1 MAGPVSSAAFEACE
15 VGLRNCPLTVGESF
29 AKVASAIGRIAPVDA
44 MDARTGRLLDRVPIT
59 RIADISPLDTI
70 GSPVFVAVTPLARD
84 LTTHMGKGL
93 DEQAARVSATMEA
106 IERVSAE
113 AIHRPCH
120 RASFS
125 DLCTTGAAVADP
137 QRFDLPSATT
147 YREDLQLDWTEG
159 WDLMTS
165 RPIWIPADLARS
177 PSLEGVLDQADTNGL
192 AAGATY
198 GEAIRH
204 ALLECIERDAVS
216 QHLYYELFGDE
227 SKLPPPRR
235 RIDAHSL
242 SDSASRL
249 VRLGQND
256 EHEILL
262 DDLTGDLGVPV
273 VCCNLLDHAYP
284 TTEGP
289 ATRLFCGWGADTTAE
304 AAVVRA
310 VTEAYQSK
318 AGVIQGARD
327 SFNVAPKAHRRFT
340 KSARQKVLDPSQSF
354 DVSNIAG
361 FSSDDIS
368 VDVDF
373 ILSRLAANGLDQV
386 IVIDLMDNEL
396 DIPVVRVR
404 VPGLSLFVVDHGR
417 PGWRCARHLL

>member
-1 MAGPVSSAAFEACE
+1 MDE
-15 VGLRNCPLTVGESF
+15 VGLRSCPLTVGESF
-29 AKVASAIGRIAPVDA
+29 AKVSSPIGRIAPIDVI
-44 MDARTGRLLDRVPIT
+44 DARAGKLLDRVPIT
-59 RIADISPLDTI
+59 RIADISALDTI
-70 GSPVFVAVTPLARD
+70 GSPVFVAVTPLATD

-113 AIHRPCH
+113 VIHRPCH

-125 DLCTTGAAVADP
+125 DLCTSGAAVADP

-147 YREDLQLDWTEG
+147 YREDVEIDWTEG

-177 PSLEGVLDQADTNGL
+177 PSLEGVLDQVDTNGL

-216 QHLYYELFGDE
+216 QQLYYELFGDD
-227 SKLPPPRR
+227 STLPPPRR

-242 SDSASRL
+242 SDSATRL
-249 VRLGQND
+249 IELGQSN
-256 EHEILL
+256 EHEMLL

-273 VCCNLLDHAYP
+273 VCCTLFDRAYP

-310 VTEAYQSK
+310 VTEAYQSR
-318 AGVIQGARD
+318 AGMIQGARD
-327 SFNVAPKAHRRFT
+327 SFSVVPKAHRRFT
-340 KSARQKVLDPSQSF
+340 RSARQKVLDPSQSF

-361 FSSDDIS
+361 FSSDDICS
-368 VDVDF
+368 DVDF
-373 ILSRLAANGLDQV
+373 MLSRLAANGLNQA
-386 IVIDLMDNEL
+386 IAIDLMNHEL

-404 VPGLSLFVVDHGR
+404 VPGLSPFVVDHGR